1 MILITSTGEFLLY
14 FTVSFSFV
22 SLQKKKKK
30 VAAGLFFCVVLCAT
44 FILQDCMSSG
54 FEL

>member
-22 SLQKKKKK
+22 SFKKKRKK
-30 VAAGLFFCVVLCAT
+30 KEL
-44 FILQDCMSSG
+44 LQDCFFG
-54 FEL
+54 VVLGYLVCTAGLHVLVV

>member
-22 SLQKKKKK
+22 SFKKIYIF
-30 VAAGLFFCVVLCAT
+30 AAGFVFVVLCCPVFDAR
-44 FILQDCMSSG
+44 IHVPVD
-54 FEL
+54 